1 MLKTYSVECVRP
13 IIGSLMQI
21 DPVADDLDVVLERMA
36 KCHGK
41 ITQAQA
47 AKFLGW
53 SINYF
58 HRGFKKK
65 AGVSFRAKRF
75 QIKMEIARSF
85 LTSTSMTIEQIATK
99 LDYSERGN
107 FERAFKH
114 AYGVTPT
121 QFRILHA
128 LQTTASRYHR
138 KPTIQNID

>member
-1 MLKTYSVECVRP
+1 MLRTYLVECVRP

-21 DPVADDLDVVLERMA
+21 DQMAGDLDVVLERMA

-75 QIKMEIARSF
+75 QIKMELAGSL
-85 LTSTSMTIEQIATK
+85 LTLTSMTVERIAGN
-99 LDYSERGN
+99 LGYSERSN
-107 FERAFKH
+107 FERAFRR
-114 AYGVTPT
+114 AYGITPT
-121 QFRILHA
+121 QFRIQHVS
-128 LQTTASRYHR
+128 QTVAAR
-138 KPTIQNID
+138 KH